1 MSKLARDFFNI
12 LTIFEK
18 TGKLLSL
25 KQFQNLPEEVER
37 RKLEDAQEKAI
48 KNQIATIKKNAKSRK
63 ADFLGLLPHQIDPDS
78 WHKFELNY
86 ILPFPTA
93 DAPIRYHTSPPDWT
107 EQGIYTYWRLFFAYS
122 CQEQHPKAIVYLK
135 KLLIAA
141 ENHFYG
147 EWLNTLPPSCEKD
160 WQKRLKTAGVS
171 EITPKNYWRVILP
184 WTDNIQKSCIAA
196 LILNQRELAV
206 HFAEA
211 IHEKVDNEGCIT
223 NIYKHERDFYYVLV
237 RYIATGQL
245 LTEYDSSIALSKSKS
260 VLAAQPVLQAIA
272 QGNQIDFEL
281 RMQNY
286 LKCFKRVFRI
296 SGGPWQSLTGSL
308 FYYLAKQKGLTIP
321 DAVEK
326 SPYLVTDYW
335 LTKPPEGSGK

>member
-107 EQGIYTYWRLFFAYS
+107 EQGIYTYWRLFFAY
-122 CQEQHPKAIVYLK
+122 
-135 KLLIAA
+135 
-141 ENHFYG
+141 
-147 EWLNTLPPSCEKD
+147 
-160 WQKRLKTAGVS
+160 
-171 EITPKNYWRVILP
+171 
-184 WTDNIQKSCIAA
+184 
-196 LILNQRELAV
+196 
-206 HFAEA
+206 
-211 IHEKVDNEGCIT
+211 
-223 NIYKHERDFYYVLV
+223 
-237 RYIATGQL
+237 
-245 LTEYDSSIALSKSKS
+245 
-260 VLAAQPVLQAIA
+260 
-272 QGNQIDFEL
+272 
-281 RMQNY
+281 
-286 LKCFKRVFRI
+286 
-296 SGGPWQSLTGSL
+296 
-308 FYYLAKQKGLTIP
+308 
-321 DAVEK
+321 
-326 SPYLVTDYW
+326 
-335 LTKPPEGSGK
+335 